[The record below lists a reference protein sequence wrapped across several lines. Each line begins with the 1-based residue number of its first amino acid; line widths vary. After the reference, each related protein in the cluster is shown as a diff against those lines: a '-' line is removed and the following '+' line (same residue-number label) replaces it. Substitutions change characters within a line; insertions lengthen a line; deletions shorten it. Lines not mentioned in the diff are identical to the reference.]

1 MKKIL
6 TAAYAVFV
14 IALFA
19 SCADAGLDVTPPP
32 AIIDTADPLA
42 RAINLPD
49 SSWSDTLNPATTLEF
64 SATQVTLGG
73 GQTQVIPDGEAT
85 KTVNWYW
92 GAKLDGQTYTFDM
105 IDDTA
110 VMEDIINKIENNYGY
125 DTPLPDAM
133 VVVWTNVPNQIGFQL
148 YYYAAK
154 TTGRYNYDR
163 LVCWGIG
170 QPHEFKRTN

>member
-6 TAAYAVFV
+6 TAASAVLV

-19 SCADAGLDVTPPP
+19 SCADAGLDGPPP
-32 AIIDTADPLA
+32 PVDESDALA

-49 SSWSDTLNPATTLEF
+49 SLWSDTLIPVTTLEF

-73 GQTQVIPDGEAT
+73 G
-85 KTVNWYW
+85 KTNDANWYW
-92 GAKLDGQTYTFDM
+92 GALDGKSLTFDM
-105 IDDTA
+105 VNDTA
-110 VMEDIINKIENNYGY
+110 VMESIINKTENSWGY

-133 VVVWTNVPNQIGFQL
+133 IVVWTDVPNQIGFQL

-154 TTGRYNYDR
+154 AEGRYNYER